1 MKPQLLRD
9 TDPDKVRYKNLVDSI
24 GKSNL
29 HALFPNDFEDYFIAL
44 ELVDSKKVTEAFVTF
59 PVNPN
64 SISESQPVLTN
75 IKKTAGGI
83 VSVGVETFVPRDIE
97 IKGNFGR
104 NLKIQIGN
112 NFFIGGLISFVR
124 NNDTTEFGRPSFST
138 ESKTGYGVLKSLE
151 RILDDSEK
159 LDSFGKPKNLQ
170 FDLYSLQFRL
180 PFFVRNGS
188 FLDLNVLGFD
198 GQLFYGKD
206 DKLADITIPNAFE
219 LKGGETATGE
229 ILISIDYGELL
240 SELTEILRDGNIL
253 QSAYIKGRFKT
264 SFISLPV
271 RQKLLEAA

>member
-1 MKPQLLRD
+1 MNILKA
-9 TDPDKVRYKNLVDSI
+9 I
-24 GKSNL
+24 GTGL
-29 HALFPNDFEDYFIAL
+29 GLATLA
-44 ELVDSKKVTEAFVTF
+44 
-59 PVNPN
+59 
-64 SISESQPVLTN
+64 
-75 IKKTAGGI
+75 AGGTAYY
-83 VSVGVETFVPRDIE
+83 VL
-97 IKGNFGR
+97 N
-104 NLKIQIGN
+104 QI
-112 NFFIGGLISFVR
+112 
-124 NNDTTEFGRPSFST
+124 T
-138 ESKTGYGVLKSLE
+138 Y
-151 RILDDSEK
+151 
-159 LDSFGKPKNLQ
+159 SFGKPKNLQ

>member
-159 LDSFGKPKNLQ
+159 LDSFGKPKR
-170 FDLYSLQFRL
+170 LYLYNSM
-180 PFFVRNGS
+180 
-188 FLDLNVLGFD
+188 LG
-198 GQLFYGKD
+198 
-206 DKLADITIPNAFE
+206 N
-219 LKGGETATGE
+219 
-229 ILISIDYGELL
+229 
-240 SELTEILRDGNIL
+240 N
-253 QSAYIKGRFKT
+253 YIVKKKN
-264 SFISLPV
+264 FISSQNISENMIPQYTMQLTAVSPLTFV
-271 RQKLLEAA
+271 EEVFSLGKSLVIGVLDRATNSLAKTVKNNLGL